1 MHTGRWIMN
10 KQKRLS
16 FHYVCTHMYN
26 SYIYMS
32 TAIDGEQRV
41 DEVLL
46 VAESFLCGY
55 QECVSAKGYCVNGT
69 WINMYEY

>member
-1 MHTGRWIMN
+1 
-10 KQKRLS
+10 
-16 FHYVCTHMYN
+16 
-26 SYIYMS
+26 MS